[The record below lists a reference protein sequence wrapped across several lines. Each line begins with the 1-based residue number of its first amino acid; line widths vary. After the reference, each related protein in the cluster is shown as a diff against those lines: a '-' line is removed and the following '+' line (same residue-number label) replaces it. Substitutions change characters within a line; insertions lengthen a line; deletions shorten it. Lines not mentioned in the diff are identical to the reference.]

1 MVVKFFGNK
10 KGGSGASVDYLLN
23 ERQEAKTARTL
34 KGDPQLTKDL
44 IRSIE
49 RKQKVCVGVL
59 SFEEKNIAEAD
70 KHKIIEDFEKTLL
83 PNMQGRYNVLWVE
96 HTDKGRLELNF
107 VIPKVELETGKALNP
122 YYHKADMHR
131 MEAFEQVHNLQNGWS
146 NPQNPDKAR
155 TLDVDTKKLY
165 LAQDYERLDETLH
178 NLVANGSIQNR
189 TQLIEVLEASK
200 INITRKGQ
208 DYISVKLPESKKAQ
222 RLKGGIYAEQFRSV
236 ESLRTISD
244 TAEKTAREYR
254 SRDTQ
259 RELSIAIKRLGEL
272 TQYKADQ
279 LDKQYPKRDIRE
291 FRKEPTIKDVVN
303 RELNSSCGVD
313 NSHTSD
319 VVLKAQRDSHS
330 NTDTY
335 QRGRGYDSNQQATSR
350 EERLNSSSKQTSNR
364 EQEPQRVERS
374 REEERLHG
382 RWEKEM
388 DTNEGN
394 YRQRR
399 QEVGIIRELG
409 VHNERKINSTG
420 ATALNRIRRE
430 REESQ
435 RALQRAEQ
443 EREAI
448 HQRVKDSYTELRAD
462 HQRNKERLPEDYFRI
477 TSIVKAFGEQIERIA
492 QKAKEAY
499 EAITKR
505 VLEREKKEQ
514 PKQEQ
519 TNTRPRS
526 HGMIMSR

>member
-1 MVVKFFGNK
+1 M
-10 KGGSGASVDYLLN
+10 
-23 ERQEAKTARTL
+23 L
-34 KGDPQLTKDL
+34 K
-44 IRSIE
+44 
-49 RKQKVCVGVL
+49 
-59 SFEEKNIAEAD
+59 
-70 KHKIIEDFEKTLL
+70 
-83 PNMQGRYNVLWVE
+83 
-96 HTDKGRLELNF
+96 
-107 VIPKVELETGKALNP
+107 
-122 YYHKADMHR
+122 
-131 MEAFEQVHNLQNGWS
+131 
-146 NPQNPDKAR
+146 
-155 TLDVDTKKLY
+155 
-165 LAQDYERLDETLH
+165 
-178 NLVANGSIQNR
+178 
-189 TQLIEVLEASK
+189 
-200 INITRKGQ
+200 IT
-208 DYISVKLPESKKAQ
+208 
-222 RLKGGIYAEQFRSV
+222 
-236 ESLRTISD
+236 
-244 TAEKTAREYR
+244 
-254 SRDTQ
+254 
-259 RELSIAIKRLGEL
+259 
-272 TQYKADQ
+272 
-279 LDKQYPKRDIRE
+279 
-291 FRKEPTIKDVVN
+291 
-303 RELNSSCGVD
+303 
-313 NSHTSD
+313 
-319 VVLKAQRDSHS
+319 
-330 NTDTY
+330 
-335 QRGRGYDSNQQATSR
+335 RGYDSNQQATSR
-350 EERLNSSSKQTSNR
+350 EERLNSSSKQTSSR

-394 YRQRR
+394 HRQRR

-499 EAITKR
+499 KAITKR